1 MTENVSDIAA
11 PDALTGI
18 KTGDA
23 NPLPDGVRKDALRM
37 PTVYPGHPCLIAM
50 QIMAAF
56 PNYDAA
62 AAPTAHGWREA
73 LSCSHVRGAGGSVN
87 QGMEILRLMHD
98 GSMSEEDAFAF
109 GCMLWDRSRQSDHP
123 DALDEGRTA
132 AGKQRDQFVS
142 MARIWIAFSLAAQ
155 SLQDASGS
163 TIPHP
168 A

>member
-1 MTENVSDIAA
+1 MTETVSDIAA
-11 PDALTGI
+11 PDAPNGI
-18 KTGDA
+18 KTGDDH
-23 NPLPDGVRKDALRM
+23 PLPDGVRRDALRM

-50 QIMAAF
+50 QVMAAF

-62 AAPTAHGWREA
+62 AALTVHGWRAA
-73 LSCSHVRGAGGSVN
+73 LSCSHVRGAGGAVN

-98 GSMSEEDAFAF
+98 ESMSEEDAFAF

-132 AGKQRDQFVS
+132 AEKQSDRFVS
-142 MARIWIAFSLAAQ
+142 MARVWIASSLAAQ

-163 TIPHP
+163 TISHP